1 MPKYTFFPC
10 SFRQFQPQK
19 EGLVFVEID
28 PSIYPKEERNR
39 TKGKRRC
46 RLWGFLSPFD
56 GIESPF
62 RENKTPKEFT
72 QSASAVVRIPVPAKL
87 CRNAERE
94 WGVREREVFI
104 IGACCRYSQQEE
116 LAWHLHDCELGHAC
130 GIMMMSI
137 EMIFSL
143 HGQIFSR
150 KKFVVYEN
158 IIIFA
163 L

>member
-1 MPKYTFFPC
+1 MLFSAVSTAEKC
-10 SFRQFQPQK
+10 
-19 EGLVFVEID
+19 LVFR
-28 PSIYPKEERNR
+28 RNAPLDLPE
-39 TKGKRRC
+39 KGEKSHKRRRRC
-46 RLWGFLSPFD
+46 RIRGFLSPFD
-56 GIESPF
+56 EIESPF